1 MFIIMETRMKKTILF
16 AILFLMFGI
25 NIYAD
30 KTSNLFVIE
39 RSKNANIVSYDA
51 VLTDDGKINE
61 KKPVDSYWLLYAYKN
76 GEREELSAFD
86 KKAYGFKVK
95 YNAEKQNFDF
105 VLNAAKDKPMTIDLY
120 DGVAKAVIK
129 INNVDCFL
137 EKVYI
142 GSVDGAFGIPNV
154 SFYELFGNEV
164 KTGEVQQQKIVV
176 K

>member
-1 MFIIMETRMKKTILF
+1 MKKIISCF
-16 AILFLMFGI
+16 ILFLILSI
-25 NIYAD
+25 NLYAD

-39 RSKNANIVSYDA
+39 RSKNANVVRYDA
-51 VLTDDGKINE
+51 TLTDDGKIN
-61 KKPVDSYWLLYAYKN
+61 KKEPIDAYWLLYAYKN

-95 YNAEKQNFDF
+95 YNEEKGYFDF
-105 VLNAAKDKPMTIDLY
+105 VLKAVKDKPMILNLY
-120 DGVAKAVIK
+120 DNVPKVVIK

-142 GSVDGAFGIPNV
+142 ESKDGAFGIPKV
-154 SFYELFGNEV
+154 SYYELFGNEV
-164 KTGEVQQQKIVV
+164 QTGNTQQQKILV